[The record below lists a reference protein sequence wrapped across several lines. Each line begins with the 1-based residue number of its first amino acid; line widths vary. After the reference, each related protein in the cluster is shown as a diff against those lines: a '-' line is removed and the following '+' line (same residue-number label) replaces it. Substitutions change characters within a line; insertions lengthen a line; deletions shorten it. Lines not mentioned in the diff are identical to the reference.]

1 MSRKCKFDEQW
12 EQALSLLDAA
22 EAAEVRQIIE
32 NYQLTGEMPSGLQP
46 RQQMILL
53 LVVPLIDRRRRAAA
67 AARRRRE
74 RLGRAD
80 APVTEP
86 ETQQPPQPV
95 AAEVVGRKSDDRP
108 HSLHV
113 QKPVVV
119 PPSPGQFVEQ
129 TKRKRHNSRRKSTWR
144 KR

>member
-22 EAAEVRQIIE
+22 EAAEVHQIIE
-32 NYQLTGEMPSGLQP
+32 NYQSTGEMPSGLQP

-53 LVVPLIDRRRRAAA
+53 LVVPLIDRRRRAAE

-74 RLGRAD
+74 RLGRA
-80 APVTEP
+80 AVQVAEP
-86 ETQQPPQPV
+86 EKQQPLQPV
-95 AAEVVGRKSDDRP
+95 AAEIVGRKSDDRP
-108 HSLHV
+108 CSEQAHKHV
-113 QKPVVV
+113 VASQ
-119 PPSPGQFVEQ
+119 SPKRFVERD
-129 TKRKRHNSRRKSTWR
+129 KRNRHNARHKSTWR